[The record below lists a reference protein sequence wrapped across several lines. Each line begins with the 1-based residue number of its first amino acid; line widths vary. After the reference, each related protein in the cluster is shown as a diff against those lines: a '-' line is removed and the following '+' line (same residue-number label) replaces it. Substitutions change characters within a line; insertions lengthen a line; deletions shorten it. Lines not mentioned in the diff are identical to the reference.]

1 MNNYMVNV
9 VLPKELN
16 EEFISLIPR
25 QRAHVDLLMSEGI
38 ITSYS
43 LAKDRSRLWLTV
55 AAASQED
62 VIRIMNDFPLI
73 KFFTLE
79 IRELLFHNHAGLV
92 LPQMSL
98 N

>member
-9 VLPKELN
+9 VLPNELT

-25 QRAHVDLLMSEGI
+25 QRAHVDLLMSEGVV
-38 ITSYS
+38 TSYS

-55 AAASQED
+55 AADSQQD
-62 VIRIMNDFPLI
+62 VIKIMNDFPLI

-79 IRELLFHNHAGLV
+79 VRELMFHNHAGHV